1 MVKLTSL
8 LAEIISKTN
17 LGLEIQY
24 IVESKGKNISFSE
37 TILEHLIKL
46 YLNREEMYKKGWIKT
61 IKKSFN
67 NILKNRYTN
76 IHSPKLMQKDFY
88 ETFDKYNEVIY
99 RDVRDSFNNN
109 LNKNTIPFPKTL
121 NTNSK
126 NNIGL
131 IYKGLIDGFINNPN
145 QISQL
150 DWIDNKLEEYI
161 NKVIK

>member
-1 MVKLTSL
+1 MVKLINL
-8 LAEIISKTN
+8 LAEILSRTN

-24 IVESKGKNISFSE
+24 IIESKEKNISFSE

-46 YLNREEMYKKGWIKT
+46 YMNKEEMYRKAWIKT

-76 IHSPKLMQKDFY
+76 THSPKLVQKDFY
-88 ETFDKYNEVIY
+88 KTFDEYNEVIY
-99 RDVRDSFNNN
+99 RNVRDSFNNN

-121 NTNSK
+121 STNNK
-126 NNIGL
+126 NNIEL
-131 IYKGLIDGFINNPN
+131 IYKGLIDDFINNPN